1 MPTILQHN
9 IMAMNAD
16 RQLETVTGSF
26 AKSTEKLSSGYKI
39 NRAADDAAGL
49 SISEKMR
56 RQIRGLEQASKN
68 IVDGISLC
76 QIADGALNETTD
88 ILQRMRELAVQSANG
103 TNSESDRAFIEM
115 EIVQLKREVDRI
127 AETTSF
133 NEAIYPL
140 NASAVSGGIQETPPS
155 PPVNPPGGSGPS
167 KITLKEQ
174 TVTFVTNTAFTHN
187 GVSYNVGDTATI
199 TGMTTNGN
207 EIRFDGGHIYRK
219 SSSENYELA
228 LQTSNGRTFDV
239 KKSNLKFDEKGAAFI
254 DSQST
259 GTRWYYAYKIND
271 GSPDPIAHGNGD
283 LYNYLIRGYL
293 YFTVDN
299 LEGGS
304 PAPVDPTPAVPPAA
318 LPSGYP
324 IIYIKA
330 GASADASNNI
340 PIYVVNA
347 TCKGLGITDVTVLT
361 EDSSAEAMNLL
372 DGALAKVSSY
382 RSSFGATQNRLEH
395 AKKIDDNTAENT
407 QAAESQIRDT
417 DISFEM
423 VRYSYD
429 SILMQTG
436 LAMLSQANQSRQS
449 ALRLLE

>member
-16 RQLETVTGSF
+16 RQLGTVTGSH
-26 AKSTEKLSSGYKI
+26 ARSTEKLSSGYKI

-103 TNSESDRAFIEM
+103 TNSESDREFIEM

-127 AETTSF
+127 AEATSF

-140 NASAVSGGIQETPPS
+140 KASAVHDDIQETPPS
-155 PPVNPPGGSGPS
+155 TPANPPGGSGTS

-174 TVTFVTNTAFTHN
+174 TVTFVTDKAFTHE
-187 GVSYNVGDTATI
+187 GVSYNAGDTATI

-207 EIRFDGGHIYRK
+207 EIRFDGGNIHRN
-219 SSSENYELA
+219 SSSENYRFIS
-228 LQTSNGRTFDV
+228 QTPNGKTFSV
-239 KKSNLKFDEKGAAFI
+239 RKSNLKFDEKGAAFF
-254 DSQST
+254 DSQLT
-259 GTRWYYAYKIND
+259 GTRWYYTYKIND
-271 GSPDPIAHGNGD
+271 GSPDPIACEEGNMSSHI
-283 LYNYLIRGYL
+283 NRGYQ
-293 YFTVDN
+293 YFTADDI
-299 LEGGS
+299 EGGS
-304 PAPVDPTPAVPPAA
+304 TAPVDPTPADPPAA
-318 LPSGYP
+318 LSSGYP

-330 GASADASNNI
+330 GASADASDNI
-340 PIYVVNA
+340 PIYTVNA
-347 TCKGLGITDVTVLT
+347 TCKGLGIIDVTVLT

-372 DGALAKVSSY
+372 DDALERVSSY

-417 DISFEM
+417 DISLEM

-436 LAMLSQANQSRQS
+436 FAMLSQANQNGQS

>member
-16 RQLETVTGSF
+16 RQLGTVTGSH
-26 AKSTEKLSSGYKI
+26 ARSTEKLSSGYKI

-103 TNSESDRAFIEM
+103 TNSESDREFIEM

-127 AETTSF
+127 AEATSF

-140 NASAVSGGIQETPPS
+140 KASAVHDDIQETPHE
-155 PPVNPPGGSGPS
+155 G
-167 KITLKEQ
+167 L
-174 TVTFVTNTAFTHN
+174 
-187 GVSYNVGDTATI
+187 SYNAGDTATI

-207 EIRFDGGHIYRK
+207 EIRFDGGNIHRN
-219 SSSENYELA
+219 SSSENYRFIS
-228 LQTSNGRTFDV
+228 QTPNGKTFSV
-239 KKSNLKFDEKGAAFI
+239 RKSNLKFDEKGAAFF
-254 DSQST
+254 DSQLT
-259 GTRWYYAYKIND
+259 GTRWYYTYKIND
-271 GSPDPIAHGNGD
+271 GSPDPIACEEGNMSSHI
-283 LYNYLIRGYL
+283 NRGYQ
-293 YFTVDN
+293 YFTADDI
-299 LEGGS
+299 EGGS
-304 PAPVDPTPAVPPAA
+304 TAPVDPTPADPPAA
-318 LPSGYP
+318 LSSGYP

-330 GASADASNNI
+330 GASADASDNI
-340 PIYVVNA
+340 PIYTVNA
-347 TCKGLGITDVTVLT
+347 TCKGLGIIDVTVLT

-372 DGALAKVSSY
+372 DDALERVSSY

-417 DISFEM
+417 DISLEM

-436 LAMLSQANQSRQS
+436 LAMLSQANQNGQS